1 MTKRVTIVLMCML
14 LTIASEAATRKNT
27 SLTPPRYKGSAPV
40 THWLGLS
47 LNGVE
52 ANMLPGGKEIK
63 TKFGGGGGGHLL
75 YELNAKGWFVN
86 IGVGADYMITNI
98 WMGAYT
104 DAFARVDRMGEALTY
119 RYQFSDLSEQQRQ
132 LRVVVPL
139 QIGYQSEDLWYVGVG
154 AAFRSAPLINTI
166 GFKSQMYAQGE
177 YDRFIEP
184 IRETPYYGFWA
195 GDTYTGQGV
204 MLSATNEVALEAEA
218 GVNIPLPMR
227 VIKMRAGVFVGY
239 DLPLTKYEARSSS
252 PLVDYS
258 AVNTNPL
265 TQTQENVKQNIRF
278 GSMLDTSLAAHD
290 AHRLRVGV
298 RLTVLFDITP
308 KPKHCMC
315 WK

>member
-1 MTKRVTIVLMCML
+1 
-14 LTIASEAATRKNT
+14 
-27 SLTPPRYKGSAPV
+27 
-40 THWLGLS
+40 
-47 LNGVE
+47 
-52 ANMLPGGKEIK
+52 
-63 TKFGGGGGGHLL
+63 
-75 YELNAKGWFVN
+75 
-86 IGVGADYMITNI
+86 
-98 WMGAYT
+98 
-104 DAFARVDRMGEALTY
+104 
-119 RYQFSDLSEQQRQ
+119 
-132 LRVVVPL
+132 
-139 QIGYQSEDLWYVGVG
+139 
-154 AAFRSAPLINTI
+154 
-166 GFKSQMYAQGE
+166 MYAQGE

-195 GDTYTGQGV
+195 RDTYTGQGV

-218 GVNIPLPMR
+218 GVNIPLPMQ

-290 AHRLRVGV
+290 AHRLRVGM

>member
-1 MTKRVTIVLMCML
+1 MCML
-14 LTIASEAATRKNT
+14 LTIVSEAATRKNT

-52 ANMLPGGKEIK
+52 ANMLPDGTEIK

-139 QIGYQSEDLWYVGVG
+139 QIGYQSEDMWYVGVG
-154 AAFRSAPLINTI
+154 AAFRTAPLINTI
-166 GFKSQMYAQGE
+166 GSKAQMYAQGE

-195 GDTYTGQGV
+195 RDTYTGQGV

-218 GVNIPLPMR
+218 GVNIPLPMQ

>member
-14 LTIASEAATRKNT
+14 LTIVSEAATRKNT

-52 ANMLPGGKEIK
+52 ADMLPDGTEIK

-139 QIGYQSEDLWYVGVG
+139 QIGYQSEDMWYVGVG
-154 AAFRSAPLINTI
+154 AAFRTAPLINTI
-166 GFKSQMYAQGE
+166 GSKAQMYAQGE

-195 GDTYTGQGV
+195 RDTYTGQGV

-218 GVNIPLPMR
+218 RVNIPMPMQ

>member
-14 LTIASEAATRKNT
+14 LTIVSEAATRKNT

-52 ANMLPGGKEIK
+52 ANMLPDGTEIK

-139 QIGYQSEDLWYVGVG
+139 QIGYQSEDMWYVGVG
-154 AAFRSAPLINTI
+154 AAFRTAPLINTI
-166 GFKSQMYAQGE
+166 GSKAQMYAQGE

-195 GDTYTGQGV
+195 RDTYTGQGV

-218 GVNIPLPMR
+218 RVNIPMPMQ

>member
-14 LTIASEAATRKNT
+14 LTIVSEAATRKNT

-52 ANMLPGGKEIK
+52 ANMLPDGTEIK

-139 QIGYQSEDLWYVGVG
+139 QIGYQSEDMWYVGVG
-154 AAFRSAPLINTI
+154 AAFRTAPLINTI
-166 GFKSQMYAQGE
+166 GSKAQMYAQGE

-195 GDTYTGQGV
+195 RDTYKGQGV

-218 GVNIPLPMR
+218 GVNIPLPMQ

>member
-14 LTIASEAATRKNT
+14 LTIVSEAATRKNT

-52 ANMLPGGKEIK
+52 ANMLPDGTEIK

-139 QIGYQSEDLWYVGVG
+139 QIGYQSEDMWYVGVG
-154 AAFRSAPLINTI
+154 AAFRTAPLINTI
-166 GFKSQMYAQGE
+166 GSKAQMYAQGE

-195 GDTYTGQGV
+195 RDTYTGQGV

-218 GVNIPLPMR
+218 GVNIPLPMQ

-265 TQTQENVKQNIRF
+265 TQTQENLKQNIRF

>member
-14 LTIASEAATRKNT
+14 LTIVSEAATRKNT

-52 ANMLPGGKEIK
+52 ANMLPDGTEIK

-139 QIGYQSEDLWYVGVG
+139 QIGYQSEDMWYVGVG
-154 AAFRSAPLINTI
+154 AAFRTAPLINTI
-166 GFKSQMYAQGE
+166 GSKAQMYAQGE

-195 GDTYTGQGV
+195 RDTYTGQGV

-218 GVNIPLPMR
+218 GVNIPLPMQ